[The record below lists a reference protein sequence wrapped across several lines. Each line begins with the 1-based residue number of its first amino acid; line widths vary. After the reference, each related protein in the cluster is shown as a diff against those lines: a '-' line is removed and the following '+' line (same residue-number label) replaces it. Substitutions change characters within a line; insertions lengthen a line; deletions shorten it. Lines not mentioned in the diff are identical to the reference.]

1 MVKGDS
7 GLPVQGEC
15 LDGECF
21 DNVSSSRVLSVR
33 RLRLRAIQL
42 NVVAF
47 LLSVILIGLWGVSTY
62 QEVSSEIDKQVEAT
76 LIKIAQPF
84 TVLLSQVE
92 DRASKVEIDLFQDR
106 ELDALNDYDPQAT
119 VSLISNEGLVFKGF
133 SSLPLPDKGEL
144 QELMVKSS
152 MNRKAIISLPYK
164 FMDQWYASALRPSSK
179 NQEAFDSYV
188 VTSFRVHDLIS
199 NWAVLGLPKR
209 SLVSIQWEAQEG
221 DRKLWLDDNLSS
233 DLVGRKVPYR
243 SVDLRDD
250 EHTIVKDLDGVD
262 RIIKGRELKHFDMSV
277 VIGIPADY
285 IDVVWKDRYS
295 ASVGFALC
303 ASLIMMTSLYFGGRI
318 FVSAASRRD
327 GAVLALKES
336 ERRFRDIAS
345 SATDWFWE
353 MGPDLRFTFVSQ
365 LQEWNLLGKSFSDV
379 QGDGLTDES
388 FLKVLRARSSFRD
401 LELVVPDL
409 AGVPRILRL
418 SGVPVF
424 DKGGEFKGYRGA
436 GSDITERRKEQ
447 QKMATAHARLFRA
460 FESFSGA
467 VTLYDDN
474 DRLVAFNRRFQE
486 IFFPGRPMAIRVGMT
501 YRDVVVSYV
510 NTGQDPLSVK
520 KRERY
525 IDALMRRR
533 GKRNREFH
541 FSGDVW
547 LKIIDHKTPEGDL
560 FTVYSDISDY
570 KVREKELLELSSENH
585 RLAAAV
591 GSTDAGVLIADAR
604 GERRRVVYANPAFTR
619 LTGYVHDEISELKSD
634 FLQGEKTSPEAQE
647 VLEHSLRDNRHARVD
662 ILNYRRDGQAFWN
675 QIDLSPIFDG
685 ENKIQYFVCV
695 MQDITNQKEV
705 ELELTVL
712 KESAELANRAKSEF
726 MALMSHELR
735 TPLNAILG
743 FSEILAT
750 EMFGPL
756 GSPRYRD
763 YARDVNE
770 SGTHLLDLINDIL
783 DLSKAEAGKIELF
796 EDDLDIN
803 AIVGRCEK
811 MLSGRAEQAGL
822 KLRLDLASELP
833 LFMGDERRIKQVLI
847 NLISNALKFTPSGGS
862 VTVSSYV
869 TGRGLE
875 LSVMDTGIGMSES
888 EIPKALAPFGQV
900 DSSLSRKHEGT
911 GLGLP
916 LSKRLTELHGAEFLI
931 ASKLGVGTTVTLVFP
946 LEEQLLTA

>member
-1 MVKGDS
+1 MVNGDF
-7 GLPVQGEC
+7 GLPVQGESLNGEY
-15 LDGECF
+15 LD
-21 DNVSSSRVLSVR
+21 NLNSSRVLSVR
-33 RLRLRAIQL
+33 RLRIRAIQL

-47 LLSVILIGLWGVSTY
+47 LFSALLIGLWGVNTY
-62 QEVSSEIDKQVEAT
+62 REVSSEIDKQVEAT
-76 LIKIAQPF
+76 LAKIAHPLNQ
-84 TVLLSQVE
+84 LLSDIDDKINRSEFRSDQNGVLTYVGTD
-92 DRASKVEIDLFQDR
+92 DRQPV
-106 ELDALNDYDPQAT
+106 
-119 VSLISNEGLVFKGF
+119 ISVMSDDGTIIQGRPVI
-133 SSLPLPDKGEL
+133 PLPSDAVV
-144 QELMVKSS
+144 QQLMANASS
-152 MNRKAIISLPYK
+152 QKKAIISLPYISG
-164 FMDQWYASALRPSSK
+164 DHWYASVFRGSQNNPDLSDMYTVA
-179 NQEAFDSYV
+179 
-188 VTSFRVHDLIS
+188 SFRVHDFIS
-199 NWAVLGLPKR
+199 NWTVLGLPKR
-209 SLVSIQWEAQEG
+209 SLVSIQGRDQ
-221 DRKLWLDDNLSS
+221 RLWLDDRFST
-233 DLVGRKVPYR
+233 DLIGRKVPYD
-243 SVDLRDD
+243 VADLSGD
-250 EHTIVKDLDGVD
+250 EQATFKDLDGVD
-262 RIIKGRELKHFDMSV
+262 RIIKGRELNHFGMSV

-285 IDVVWKDRYS
+285 IDVVWRDRYS

-303 ASLIMMTSLYFGGRI
+303 ACLIMMTALYFGGRT
-318 FVSAASRRD
+318 FVSAARRRD
-327 GAVLALKES
+327 GAVSALKES

-379 QGDGLTDES
+379 QGEGLTGEN
-388 FLKVLRARSSFRD
+388 FLKALKARSSFRD

-409 AGVPRILRL
+409 TGVSRILRL

-424 DKGGEFKGYRGA
+424 DKKDEFKGYRGA

-467 VTLYDDN
+467 VTLYDEN
-474 DRLVAFNRRFQE
+474 DKLVAFNRRFQE

-501 YRDVVVSYV
+501 YKDVVVSYV
-510 NTGQDPLSVK
+510 NTGQDPLSLS

-541 FSGDVW
+541 FSEDSW

-560 FTVYSDISDY
+560 FTVYSDISDF
-570 KVREKELLELSSENH
+570 KAREKELLDLSSENH

-604 GERRRVVYANPAFTR
+604 GEGRPVVYTNPAFTR
-619 LTGYVHDEISELKSD
+619 LTGYSRDEIPELQSD
-634 FLQGEKTSPEAQE
+634 FLQGEKTNQE
-647 VLEHSLRDNRHARVD
+647 VCELLDASLRDNRHARVD

-675 QIDLSPIFDG
+675 QIDLSPIFDD
-685 ENKIQYFVCV
+685 ENNIQYFVCV
-695 MQDITNQKEV
+695 MQDVTNQKGV
-705 ELELTVL
+705 EQELTVL

-743 FSEILAT
+743 FSEILAN

-763 YARDVNE
+763 YAKDVNE
-770 SGTHLLDLINDIL
+770 SGAHLLDLINDIL
-783 DLSKAEAGKIELF
+783 DLSKAEAGKIELY

-803 AIVGRCEK
+803 GVIRRCEK
-811 MLSGRAEQAGL
+811 MLSGRAEQASL
-822 KLRLDLASELP
+822 SLTLDLGAEMPHLV
-833 LFMGDERRIKQVLI
+833 GDEKRIKQVLI
-847 NLISNALKFTPSGGS
+847 NLISNALKFTPAGGRI
-862 VTVSSYV
+862 TVSSYV
-869 TGRGLE
+869 TNRGLE
-875 LSVMDTGIGMSES
+875 LSVMDTGIGMSAS

-931 ASKLGVGTTVTLVFP
+931 ASELGVGTTVTLVFP
-946 LEEQLLTA
+946 IEEQLLTA